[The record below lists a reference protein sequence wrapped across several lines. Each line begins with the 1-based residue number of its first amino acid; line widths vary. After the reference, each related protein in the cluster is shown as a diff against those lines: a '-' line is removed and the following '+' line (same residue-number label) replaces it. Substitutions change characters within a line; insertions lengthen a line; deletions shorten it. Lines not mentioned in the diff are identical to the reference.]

1 MANVSFKIGDK
12 EYVFKPGFF
21 SEFVSIAYPDVAPE
35 RTSKQAGTYDF
46 GGDPINIP
54 PPSTSAT
61 QDVVAATPTTPA
73 TPPVVSRFTV
83 DDQQAYQQSVAE
95 RADDPLVPTP
105 TPTTDV
111 VSSNLSTETETTV
124 PITPTDPLATYY
136 TWDKD
141 GNVTGPF
148 TLADYNKRIADGFYG
163 YDPTKQTTPT
173 NPIISDPITFPGQ
186 SGLDSEAEELFTQDD
201 IKMELKKQYAW
212 LDPTLT
218 EMFYD
223 EWVKAGRPDDTTDV
237 LNTVRNTNYH
247 KDKFKGFL
255 REDGTQRF
263 ESELDYVQQI
273 EQYKIDLAGYG
284 LNPDI
289 FQDDFVDAIIN
300 DVSPAKFQ
308 QNIDFIYP
316 VLERLAP
323 VVRQNFGEQIGLS
336 QEETDS
342 LDNNVL
348 ISALISKNVNDKFLK
363 RELDIAEIRGVGS
376 EFGGIGV
383 EAAGKLAAQG
393 VTGSMA
399 TSVSKSISARF
410 GRLQRL
416 AQRTL
421 GSPDVFGL
429 VDFIEAQ
436 VFEGS
441 AGDVLLNKLEAA
453 QRSEFSTLDT
463 AARTEQG
470 VTGLVES

>member
-35 RTSKQAGTYDF
+35 RTTKDTGTYDF

-54 PPSTSAT
+54 PPSTTAT
-61 QDVVAATPTTPA
+61 QDVVAATPTTQ
-73 TPPVVSRFTV
+73 TPDVVSRFTV

-95 RADDPLVPTP
+95 IADGSSVPSDTGLRVDDPVTNLNETSEVPP
-105 TPTTDV
+105 PVSTT
-111 VSSNLSTETETTV
+111 N
-124 PITPTDPLATYY
+124 PLATYY

-148 TLADYNKRIADGFYG
+148 TLADYNKRIDDGFYG
-163 YDPTKQTTPT
+163 YDPTKQTTSS
-173 NPIISDPITFPGQ
+173 NPIVTDPITFPGQ
-186 SGLDSEAEELFTQDD
+186 SGLDTETAELFTQDD
-201 IKMELKKQYAW
+201 IKADLKKQYAW
-212 LDPTLT
+212 LDPKLT
-218 EMFYD
+218 DMFYD
-223 EWVKAGRPDDTTDV
+223 EWIKAGRPDDTTDV

-255 REDGTQRF
+255 REDGTARF
-263 ESELDYVQQI
+263 ETELDYVQQI

-336 QEETDS
+336 ADETDS
-342 LDNNVL
+342 LDNNVI
-348 ISALISKNVNDKFLK
+348 ISALISKNVNERFLK
-363 RELDIAEIRGVGS
+363 RELDVAEIRGIGS
-376 EFGGIGV
+376 EFGGVGV

-393 VTGSMA
+393 VTGQIA
-399 TSVSKSISARF
+399 TSVSKSAGARF

-429 VDFIEAQ
+429 VDFIESQ
-436 VFEGS
+436 VFQGS
-441 AGDVLLNKLEAA
+441 AGDVLLDKLEAA
-453 QRSEFSTLDT
+453 QRTEFSTAGR
-463 AARTEQG
+463 AATSEIG
-470 VTGLVES
+470 VTGLVEN

>member
-1 MANVSFKIGDK
+1 MANVSFKIGNK

-35 RTSKQAGTYDF
+35 RTSKETGTYDF

-54 PPSTSAT
+54 PPSTTAT

-95 RADDPLVPTP
+95 IADGSSVPTP
-105 TPTTDV
+105 DPIEIPLDLNEGTA
-111 VSSNLSTETETTV
+111 ETTT
-124 PITPTDPLATYY
+124 TPLDPLATYY
-136 TWDKD
+136 TWDQD

-148 TLADYNKRIADGFYG
+148 NLADYNKRIAEGFYG

-173 NPIISDPITFPGQ
+173 NPLITDPITFPGQ
-186 SGLDSEAEELFTQDD
+186 SGMGSETTELFTQDD

-212 LDPTLT
+212 LDPMLAD
-218 EMFYD
+218 MFYD
-223 EWVKAGRPDDTTDV
+223 EWIKAGRPDDTTDV

-247 KDKFKGFL
+247 KEKFKGFL

-273 EQYKIDLAGYG
+273 EQYKLDLAGYG

-336 QEETDS
+336 QDETDS
-342 LDNNVL
+342 LDNNVI
-348 ISALISKNVNDKFLK
+348 ISALISKNVNDKFLR
-363 RELDIAEIRGVGS
+363 RELDIAEIRGIGS

-393 VTGSMA
+393 VTGQMA
-399 TSVSKSISARF
+399 TSITKSVGARF

-453 QRSEFSTLDT
+453 QRSEFS
-463 AARTEQG
+463 AADRAAVSEAG

>member
-1 MANVSFKIGDK
+1 MANVSFKIGNK

-35 RTSKQAGTYDF
+35 RTSKNTGTYDF

-54 PPSTSAT
+54 PPSTTAT
-61 QDVVAATPTTPA
+61 QDVVAATPTTEA
-73 TPPVVSRFTV
+73 TIETPEVVSMFTV
-83 DDQQAYQQSVAE
+83 DDQQAYQQSVDNL
-95 RADDPLVPTP
+95 ADGGTTP
-105 TPTTDV
+105 NNFLTNDL
-111 VSSNLSTETETTV
+111 SESTEIPP
-124 PITPTDPLATYY
+124 PIDSTNPLATYY
-136 TWDKD
+136 TWDQD

-148 TLADYNKRIADGFYG
+148 TLADYNKRINEGFYG
-163 YDPTKQTTPT
+163 YDPTKQTNPS
-173 NPIISDPITFPGQ
+173 NPIVTDPITFPGQ
-186 SGLDSEAEELFTQDD
+186 SGINNETAELFTQDD
-201 IKMELKKQYAW
+201 IKMQLKKQYAW

-218 EMFYD
+218 DMFYD
-223 EWVKAGRPDDTTDV
+223 EWIKAGRPDDTTDV

-247 KDKFKGFL
+247 KDRFKGFL

-308 QNIDFIYP
+308 QNLDFIYP

-323 VVRQNFGEQIGLS
+323 VVRQNFGQQIGLS

-342 LDNNVL
+342 LDNNVI
-348 ISALISKNVNDKFLK
+348 ISALISKNVNDAFLK
-363 RELDIAEIRGVGS
+363 RELDVAEIRGIGS

-393 VTGSMA
+393 VTGNLA
-399 TSVSKSISARF
+399 TSIGKSVGARF

-421 GSPDVFGL
+421 GSPNVFGL

-453 QRSEFSTLDT
+453 QRSEFSTADT
-463 AARTEQG
+463 AARTESG
-470 VTGLVES
+470 VTGLVEY